1 MRREGLCQARE
12 SCNPPERDVT
22 LETVVEKG
30 RTSRKRGKKQARW
43 MADCLLKRG
52 RGEKER

>member
-52 RGEKER
+52 RGEK